1 MILLADYTP
10 GTESGNKNLKKIDPS
25 RKMPRPLVRIG
36 SSVLQALSVAQLVGT
51 DVGFLAAGLA
61 VYITGHLS

>member
-1 MILLADYTP
+1 MILSADYTP
-10 GTESGNKNLKKIDPS
+10 GTESGKKNLKKIGPS
-25 RKMPRPLVRIG
+25 RKMPSLFIRIG
-36 SSVLQALSVAQLVGT
+36 SLVLDVLSVAQLVGA